1 MTVSSPG
8 ANAPQE
14 ASCESPPRIHRSL
27 GEDVSGFPD
36 AAASTPGTAGEAA
49 RKRGSRRSLAVALIV
64 LVLIVVWL
72 VTQAVP
78 LAEIAARGDELRVW
92 CRHHPLAA
100 GGGALLVLIGSSALS
115 LPLAAVLTMS
125 YGWLFGAA
133 WGTVLVSFGSTA
145 GASVAFLASRAAFR
159 RVGGPPA
166 AAGWQA
172 FLDRDAAWT
181 LFALR
186 LQPTIPFFLINAAM
200 GTTRIPL
207 RTFWW
212 VSQIAMLPLTMVYAT
227 AGSVIPGLREIVDR
241 GPRGLI
247 DWRLVTLLSLGGA
260 VPWLI
265 RLALRRAGRA
275 LPEVATAADDSG
287 DIPASRP

>member
-8 ANAPQE
+8 ANPPRE
-14 ASCESPPRIHRSL
+14 TSCESPPPIQRGPGDRAS
-27 GEDVSGFPD
+27 SFPD
-36 AAASTPGTAGEAA
+36 AVASAPGGAVETV
-49 RKRGSRRSLAVALIV
+49 RKRGSRRSLAVALLLFL
-64 LVLIVVWL
+64 LVAAWF
-72 VTQAVP
+72 VTRAVP
-78 LAEIAARGDELRVW
+78 LAEIAASGDELRVW

-100 GGGALLVLIGSSALS
+100 GGGALLVLIGSSALA

-145 GASVAFLASRAAFR
+145 GASLAFLASRAAFR
-159 RVGGPPA
+159 RVGGSPA
-166 AAGWQA
+166 ATGWRA

-186 LQPTIPFFLINAAM
+186 LQPTIPFFLVNAAM

-212 VSQIAMLPLTMVYAT
+212 VSQVAMLPLTMLYAG
-227 AGSVIPGLREIVDR
+227 AGSLIPSLREIVDR
-241 GPRGLI
+241 GPRGWI
-247 DWRLVTLLSLGGA
+247 DWRLVALLSLGGA

-275 LPEVATAADDSG
+275 LPEVATAADDGG
-287 DIPASRP
+287 DIPVSRA

>member
-1 MTVSSPG
+1 MTGSSSG
-8 ANAPQE
+8 A
-14 ASCESPPRIHRSL
+14 SESPPRIHRSL

-36 AAASTPGTAGEAA
+36 AVASARGEAA
-49 RKRGSRRSLAVALIV
+49 RKRSSRRSLAVVLIV
-64 LVLIVVWL
+64 LVLIVLWF
-72 VTQAVP
+72 VTPAVP

-92 CRHHPLAA
+92 CRHHPLVAS
-100 GGGALLVLIGSSALS
+100 GGALLVLIGSSALS

-145 GASVAFLASRAAFR
+145 GASLAFLASRGAFR
-159 RVGGPPA
+159 RVGGSPA

-186 LQPTIPFFLINAAM
+186 LQPTIPFFLVNAVM

-241 GPRGLI
+241 GPQGLI
-247 DWRLVTLLSLGGA
+247 DWRLVALLSLGGA

-265 RLALRRAGRA
+265 RLVLRRADRA
-275 LPEVATAADDSG
+275 PPAVVPAADDG
-287 DIPASRP
+287 VDAPVSRP

>member
-1 MTVSSPG
+1 MTVSSAG
-8 ANAPQE
+8 ANPPRE
-14 ASCESPPRIHRSL
+14 TSCESPPPIPRGL
-27 GEDVSGFPD
+27 VDDVSGFPD
-36 AAASTPGTAGEAA
+36 AVPSAPGLAGEAA
-49 RKRGSRRSLAVALIV
+49 RKRGSRRSLAVALLLLL
-64 LVLIVVWL
+64 LVAAWF
-72 VTQAVP
+72 VTRAVP

-100 GGGALLVLIGSSALS
+100 SGGALLVLIGSSALS

-145 GASVAFLASRAAFR
+145 GASLAFLASRAAFR

-166 AAGWQA
+166 ATGWRA

-186 LQPTIPFFLINAAM
+186 LQPTIPFFLVNAAM

-212 VSQIAMLPLTMVYAT
+212 VSQVAMLPLTMLYAG
-227 AGSVIPGLREIVDR
+227 AGSLIPSLREIVDR
-241 GPRGLI
+241 GPRGWI
-247 DWRLVTLLSLGGA
+247 DWRLIALLSLGGA

-265 RLALRRAGRA
+265 RLALRRAGRT
-275 LPEVATAADDSG
+275 LPEVAPAADDGG